1 MLKEGLT
8 FWNPW
13 WTEKDYII
21 KDIKARQSNI
31 DIQPLFDRKEVLALT
46 GVRRSGKT
54 SLMHLIVKDLLQKVE
69 PKQIMY
75 VNLEDPTF
83 ERATLEEIY
92 RGFEELMLP
101 DDGQYLF
108 LDEIQNKEEWEK
120 WVKKMY
126 DSRKKVKI
134 TITGSNSSLLKSE
147 FSTYLAGRNLTHEVF
162 PLSFPEHLA
171 FNSVTVKNEAELL
184 RSRSVIT
191 HHLESYMKFGGYPEV
206 VLENDEKMKITLL
219 KEYFSAILSRV
230 RCEGTRQA

>member
-13 WTEKDYII
+13 WTEKDYRI
-21 KDIKARQSNI
+21 KDIKARQSSI

-54 SLMHLIVKDLLQKVE
+54 SLMHLIVRDLLQKVE

-83 ERATLEEIY
+83 EGATLEEIY

-101 DDGQYLF
+101 GDSQYLF

-120 WVKKMY
+120 WLQRVQ
-126 DSRKKVKI
+126 
-134 TITGSNSSLLKSE
+134 GE
-147 FSTYLAGRNLTHEVF
+147 
-162 PLSFPEHLA
+162 
-171 FNSVTVKNEAELL
+171 
-184 RSRSVIT
+184 
-191 HHLESYMKFGGYPEV
+191 
-206 VLENDEKMKITLL
+206 
-219 KEYFSAILSRV
+219 EY
-230 RCEGTRQA
+230 QATK